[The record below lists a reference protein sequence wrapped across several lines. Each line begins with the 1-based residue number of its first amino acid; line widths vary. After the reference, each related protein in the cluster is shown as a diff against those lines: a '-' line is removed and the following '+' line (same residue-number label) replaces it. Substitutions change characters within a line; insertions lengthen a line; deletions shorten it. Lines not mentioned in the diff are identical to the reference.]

1 MPSPLLL
8 VVFVVEAAVRLINA
22 IGAARINEF
31 VRAFANLSTMSTR
44 KPYSQDH
51 QLWTAINYLPV
62 PTSKAA
68 AEQRKLQADYLKVR
82 SELNATSSQDQFA
95 KWAKLR
101 RQHDKLLEQ
110 LEAKST
116 WQAKIRKTGQNDIM
130 LTIYFA
136 EKSLEGSRSKFDNVF
151 SALRLVLTKAPQFI
165 IPFWYATEPMFWLPH
180 GWFPYYAEWI
190 ISFPRAPLGSVSIA
204 SWQLACTGLLTLIS
218 DLITGIYGLVYSSS
232 QAQAAPTT
240 KEKSGA
246 KKEKPIESQKEK

>member
-31 VRAFANLSTMSTR
+31 
-44 KPYSQDH
+44 DH

-110 LEAKST
+110 LEAK
-116 WQAKIRKTGQNDIM
+116 K
-130 LTIYFA
+130 
-136 EKSLEGSRSKFDNVF
+136 KSLEGSRSKFDNVF

-232 QAQAAPTT
+232 PAQAAPTT

-246 KKEKPIESQKEK
+246 KKEKPVESQKEK

>member
-1 MPSPLLL
+1 MPSSLLV

-31 VRAFANLSTMSTR
+31 
-44 KPYSQDH
+44 
-51 QLWTAINYLPV
+51 LWTAINYLPV

-82 SELNATSSQDQFA
+82 NELNATSSQDEFA
-95 KWAKLR
+95 RWAKLR

-116 WQAKIRKTGQNDIM
+116 WRAKFEDWANDIM
-130 LTIYFA
+130 LTTYLA
-136 EKSLEGSRSKFDNVF
+136 EKSLEGSRSKFDNIF

-218 DLITGIYGLVYSSS
+218 DLITGIYGLVYSTS

-246 KKEKPIESQKEK
+246 RKEKPVESQKEK